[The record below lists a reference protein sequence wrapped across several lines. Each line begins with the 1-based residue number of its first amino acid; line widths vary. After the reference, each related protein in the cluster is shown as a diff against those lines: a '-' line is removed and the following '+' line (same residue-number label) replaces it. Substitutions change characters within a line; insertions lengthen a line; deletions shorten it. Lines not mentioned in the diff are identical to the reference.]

1 MLKYQNISNF
11 RLFAYC
17 ETTKRRSFECKL
29 LSNTSK
35 IAQNAT
41 TFYPS
46 SSKKRTRNQ
55 NRVTQPRITSNRT
68 PHVRVHHFSHRLVP
82 TLSRVRRF
90 CHFLFQHERT
100 MPVHAPFSTVQS
112 LSILHIYIYTEG
124 CSLLYTH
131 IYIHNHPPGCFR
143 LAFLRNVTAREEVI
157 RSGVEFGS
165 RDKGNPRV
173 SKWRIISARTPWRGP
188 PRWRFAGTQS
198 PYQRN

>member
-100 MPVHAPFSTVQS
+100 MPFSTVQS
-112 LSILHIYIYTEG
+112 LSILHIYIQRDARFYI
-124 CSLLYTH
+124 H
-131 IYIHNHPPGCFR
+131 IYIYP
-143 LAFLRNVTAREEVI
+143 
-157 RSGVEFGS
+157 
-165 RDKGNPRV
+165 
-173 SKWRIISARTPWRGP
+173 
-188 PRWRFAGTQS
+188 
-198 PYQRN
+198 